1 MKKIAWIISIVFV
14 ASLAWAQ
21 TDKLNPE
28 KKTMEFF
35 PASSLVITNTN
46 GTIYPEIKS
55 GDKVVFQFTR
65 QAAENPMVSD
75 DEMTESLVFE
85 ADANWKTFEYRKK
98 ILLSKATYQLGCFCA
113 ERGYFTVTGG
123 YIKGK
128 KLANG
133 NYLIDANVSITFKNG
148 TKKSFKFKGT
158 FNPVHAG

>member
-1 MKKIAWIISIVFV
+1 MKKLVWILSLLV
-14 ASLAWAQ
+14 ATNVVWAQ

-28 KKTMEFF
+28 KKIMEFF

-46 GTIYPEIKS
+46 GTLYPEIKS

-133 NYLIDANVSITFKNG
+133 NYSIEANVSVTFKNG
-148 TKKSFKFKGT
+148 TKKIFKFKGE
-158 FNPVHAG
+158 FKAVHAG